1 MKKSNIISSLN
12 KIANIFDDNLFH
24 KEADNITK
32 MMIKLS
38 ANDFDIS
45 EEDLRDP
52 DYRTPGRFGNDEEED
67 KDYVLRAK
75 AYKNYLKL
83 RYLQEK
89 RNRLREWNEQFE
101 IQRKKGE
108 EEERL
113 KAEEEERLKA
123 EAEQK
128 RANARFQYIGM
139 TPEEFFNNDI
149 YKAILNEIKSRLSSA
164 ELENIDIEEL
174 ARVLAYST
182 ISMLIY
188 ELETKTEPS
197 E

>member
-1 MKKSNIISSLN
+1 MEKSKIIYSLN
-12 KIANIFDDNLFH
+12 KIANILDDNFFH
-24 KEADNITK
+24 KEADIISK
-32 MMIKLS
+32 VMVKLS

-45 EEDLRDP
+45 EANLRDP
-52 DYRTPGRFGNDEEED
+52 NYRTPGPFGNEEEQD
-67 KDYVLRAK
+67 VDYVLRLK
-75 AYKNYLKL
+75 EYKNYLRL

-101 IQRKKGE
+101 IQRKKRE

-128 RANARFQYIGM
+128 RANARFKFIGM

-149 YKAILNEIKSRLSSA
+149 YKAILNEIKSRLSPA
-164 ELENIDIEEL
+164 ELENIDVEER
-174 ARVLAYST
+174 AIVLAYST
-182 ISMLIY
+182 ISSLNY
-188 ELETKTEPS
+188 ELETASNRTE
-197 E
+197 

>member
-1 MKKSNIISSLN
+1 MKKFKIISSLN
-12 KIANIFDDNLFH
+12 KIANILDDNLFH

-32 MMIKLS
+32 MMLKLS

-52 DYRTPGRFGNDEEED
+52 DYRTPGRFGNDD
-67 KDYVLRAK
+67 PVDVDYALRLK
-75 AYKNYLKL
+75 AYNNYLRL

-89 RNRLREWNEQFE
+89 RNRLQEWSEQLK
-101 IQRKKGE
+101 IQRKKEE
-108 EEERL
+108 EEERA
-113 KAEEEERLKA
+113 KIEEEERLKA

-149 YKAILNEIKSRLSSA
+149 YKAILNEIKSRLSPA
-164 ELENIDIEEL
+164 ELENTDIEDFAVSL
-174 ARVLAYST
+174 AHST
-182 ISMLIY
+182 ISVLNY
-188 ELETKTEPS
+188 KLETKTEPS

>member
-1 MKKSNIISSLN
+1 MNKFLTVNKLY
-12 KIANIFDDNLFH
+12 KIANHLDLIGMN

-32 MMIKLS
+32 MMLKLS

-52 DYRTPGRFGNDEEED
+52 DYRTPGPFGNVEEED
-67 KDYVLRAK
+67 IDYVLRAK
-75 AYKNYLKL
+75 AYKNYLRL
-83 RYLQEK
+83 RSLQEK
-89 RNRLREWNEQFE
+89 RNRLQEWSEQLE
-101 IQRKKGE
+101 IQRKKSE

-128 RANARFQYIGM
+128 RANARFQYLGM
-139 TPEEFFNNDI
+139 TPEEFFDNDI
-149 YKAILNEIKSRLSSA
+149 YKAILNEIKSRLSPA

-174 ARVLAYST
+174 AIFLAQST
-182 ISMLIY
+182 ISMLNY
-188 ELETKTEPS
+188 KLENKN
-197 E
+197 